1 MHCTQLRRVE
11 WCCAK
16 PCVDAQAWVTHA
28 RGYASLPLCKWG
40 INSAET
46 LAIGSWY
53 HQLHCLEWR
62 LTYWQFRSHT
72 HTTPMHL
79 ACTVMH
85 LTCCTML
92 LWRAVGAPMT
102 VALFDALRRLVAPTP
117 WPWRFSTLGDA
128 WWHKPAPCL
137 VKCISALNLQ
147 HFKHLYVPTRVATTR
162 PT

>member
-1 MHCTQLRRVE
+1 M
-11 WCCAK
+11 
-16 PCVDAQAWVTHA
+16 DAQAWVTHA
-28 RGYASLPLCKWG
+28 RGYASHPLCKWG

-102 VALFDALRRLVAPTP
+102 VALFDAFRRFATIGGADSMAVALFDARRRLVAQA
-117 WPWRFSTLGDA
+117 RSVLG
-128 WWHKPAPCL
+128 
-137 VKCISALNLQ
+137 
-147 HFKHLYVPTRVATTR
+147 
-162 PT
+162 